1 MRDNFAMKHLSLFL
15 LSLSNCILP
24 LSAKSLVNVDP
35 KGIGIKGYDPVAYF
49 NAGVPTQGSPDL
61 RSTNAGVIYL
71 FSSKENQQLFDN
83 NPKTYSPLFGGF
95 CAYGVSRD
103 SVIPVDPTVFQI
115 VEGQLLL
122 QYSKGVMAKFNKDQE
137 GNLSKATM
145 NWPSLV
151 DRKGR

>member
-1 MRDNFAMKHLSLFL
+1 M
-15 LSLSNCILP
+15 
-24 LSAKSLVNVDP
+24 
-35 KGIGIKGYDPVAYF
+35 
-49 NAGVPTQGSPDL
+49 
-61 RSTNAGVIYL
+61 
-71 FSSKENQQLFDN
+71 
-83 NPKTYSPLFGGF
+83 
-95 CAYGVSRD
+95 
-103 SVIPVDPTVFQI
+103 IPVDPTVFQI